1 MQKLLLALKS
11 ISTSQNE
18 AHFLETL
25 FPLAKKKL
33 SLVGASGFHYPE
45 HLLSTRKNKL
55 FLLNSNNKLPLAE
68 K

>member
-1 MQKLLLALKS
+1 MRKLLLALKS

-18 AHFLETL
+18 AHFFETL

-33 SLVGASGFHYPE
+33 AEASGFHYPE